1 MLVVASADIL
11 HQLPGVLHIAA
22 REGHLEGGA
31 PLPHRDR
38 WRNREREM
46 GLQEIWRE
54 VEREGEG
61 VSEGEGGRERER
73 ERERGREGER
83 ERERERAARFV
94 DSPAARLS

>member
-46 GLQEIWRE
+46 GLQEFWRE
-54 VEREGEG
+54 VERVGEG

-73 ERERGREGER
+73 MKEGK
-83 ERERERAARFV
+83 RADARIEC
-94 DSPAARLS
+94 SSSIQLLQNG